1 MARNQ
6 RSFQRRSRAGAT
18 TLELA
23 FTLPMF
29 LTLTVG
35 SIEFGRAF
43 MVQQMVTNAAR
54 EGARHGVVAGTTAD
68 QVKTKVIDYL
78 AAGRIQVSPD
88 EITVTPATL
97 SSATKSGQQV
107 QVEIRVPYGN
117 VTWMPVPWFLGR
129 ATLASET
136 TMRHE

>member
-1 MARNQ
+1 MLRTKGRFLRRAR
-6 RSFQRRSRAGAT
+6 SGAT

-23 FTLPMF
+23 FTLPVF

-54 EGARHGVVAGTTAD
+54 EGARHGIMAGTTAD
-68 QVKTKVIDYL
+68 QVKTKVVDYL
-78 AAGRIQVSPD
+78 ATGRIQVSPAD
-88 EITVTPATL
+88 ITITPANL
-97 SSATKSGQQV
+97 SSTTKSGQQV
-107 QVEIRVPYGN
+107 RVHIRVPYGN
-117 VTWMPVPWFLGR
+117 VTWMPVPWFLGQ
-129 ATLASET
+129 ASLASET

>member
-1 MARNQ
+1 MWRTNG
-6 RSFQRRSRAGAT
+6 RFLRRARAGAT

-78 AAGRIQVSPD
+78 AAGRIQVFPD
-88 EITVTPATL
+88 DITVTPATL

-107 QVEIRVPYGN
+107 QVHIRVPYGN
-117 VTWMPVPWFLGR
+117 VTWMPVPWFLGQ
-129 ATLASET
+129 ATLVSET